1 MARKPYSPIAPYA
14 ELKRVEGLINRAQTI
29 EDLRKLV
36 VSDGPKVGYKAFCY
50 ILGRRMT
57 PEGMKPDEACTT
69 AGLLEE
75 QGKADEARAIYEK
88 VLAVHPDHP
97 VAKGRLGEVEAQDTE

>member
-1 MARKPYSPIAPYA
+1 MARKPYSPIASYA
-14 ELKRVEGLINRAQTI
+14 ELKRVEGLIDRARTI
-29 EDLRKLV
+29 DDLRKLV

-50 ILGRRMT
+50 ILGRSMT
-57 PEGMKPDEACTT
+57 PEAMKPDEACAA

-75 QGKADEARAIYEK
+75 QGKADEARTIYEQ

-97 VAKGRLGEVEAQDTE
+97 AVPRA